1 MINPYDH
8 CVANKIIKGKQC
20 MVLWNVDNL
29 KISLVDKYIVEG
41 IIKFLGMKFGRESP
55 LVMARAK
62 C

>member
-1 MINPYDH
+1 
-8 CVANKIIKGKQC
+8 
-20 MVLWNVDNL
+20 MVLWHVDNL
-29 KISLVDKYIVEG
+29 KIAHVDKYIVEG